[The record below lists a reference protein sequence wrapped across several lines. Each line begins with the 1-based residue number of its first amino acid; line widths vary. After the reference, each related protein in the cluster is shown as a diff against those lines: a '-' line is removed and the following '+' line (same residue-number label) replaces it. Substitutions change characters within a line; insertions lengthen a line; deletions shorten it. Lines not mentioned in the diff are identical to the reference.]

1 MFNTGENMQFTST
14 DIKEPGLNILP
25 PGVERYIVN
34 GGGLTGIQIFPDDEI
49 EIINDEGNQICEI
62 LVFNKDGKSELS
74 ALNLKKNKLSSD
86 IKKILS
92 KKEESSIIAYR
103 QLLKRNLDIS
113 KSEASKI
120 FDKDTP
126 SGEKVKLKSEDK
138 CYCIFAAPGN
148 EMLVHNQNPPTN
160 LTIFV
165 KRSNILNDKE
175 HSIIPDPM
183 YDPSNETNIEKQ
195 TAISFEV
202 KEGDYIQ
209 IICPTGRQCSDFVA
223 FDTAK
228 LDKGLEKGLDW
239 QTTRTFMGNTFPG
252 PGLYSKFYDTDHEP
266 LVEVIRDTV
275 GRHDTFNLA
284 CTSKYYEDAGYFGH
298 PNCSDNL
305 SNSMEKFGVQRKKGW
320 HAINLFFNTSAG
332 GQNTLLSDES
342 FARPG
347 DYVIVRALKDL
358 TCGTSACPSD
368 IDPCNSWN
376 PTNIFVRTYDKKNEF
391 TKSFA
396 FRMKT
401 DSEPKLTKNT
411 GFYERTS
418 KLTRNFIDARGFWL
432 PNDYTKHGLVNEYNA
447 CREKAVVID
456 LSSLRKFEIL
466 GPDAEE
472 LMNYTLTRNVKKLS
486 VGQVVYS
493 SMCYENGFMFDDG
506 TLLKMSDHGFRWICG
521 DEYAGEWLKE
531 QAKKKKYKVRIKNST
546 DQINNI
552 SLQGPKSREILEK
565 FIFTPPT
572 QPTISELQWFRFTI
586 CRIGDLNGIPLIV
599 SRTGY
604 TGELGYEIW
613 CHPTDAPKVWDIVME
628 AGKDEGLIP
637 AGFGALDL
645 LRIEAGLILFGN
657 EFDGQVDPF
666 EAGVGFTVP
675 LKTKMDDFIGRESL
689 LKRKENPQKKLVG
702 LELIAKEKANHG
714 DCVHI
719 GRSQVGII
727 TSGCISPVLNKNIAL
742 CRIDIGH
749 SEIGTEV
756 EVGKIDG
763 HQKRITAKI
772 VPFPHYDPKKLKV
785 RS

>member
-1 MFNTGENMQFTST
+1 MLTSL
-14 DIKEPGLNILP
+14 DIKEPGLNVLP
-25 PGVERYIVN
+25 LGVERHVVN

-49 EIINDEGNQICEI
+49 EIINDEGNQVCEI
-62 LVFNKDGKSELS
+62 SVFNKNGKSELS
-74 ALNLKKNKLSSD
+74 ILNLKENKDSSE

-92 KKEESSIIAYR
+92 KRDETSLVTSY
-103 QLLKRNLDIS
+103 QLKKRNLDINKS
-113 KSEASKI
+113 KSAI
-120 FDKDTP
+120 VFDKDA
-126 SGEKVKLKSEDK
+126 SLGEKIKLISKDK
-138 CYCIFAAPGN
+138 CYCIFAAPGAD
-148 EMLVHNQNPPTN
+148 MLIHEQNPTTN
-160 LTIFV
+160 LTVFV
-165 KRSNILNDKE
+165 KRANIIKDKE
-175 HSIIPDPM
+175 HSIIPDPI
-183 YDPSNETNIEKQ
+183 YDPLNETNIDRK

-228 LDKGLEKGLDW
+228 LSKGIEKGLDW

-252 PGLYSKFYDTDHEP
+252 PGLFSKFYDTDHEP

-284 CTSKYYEDAGYFGH
+284 CTAKYYEDAGYFGH

-305 SNSMEKFGVQRKKGW
+305 SNSMEKFGVAKKKGW

-332 GQNTLLSDES
+332 GQNSLLSDES

-347 DYVIVRALKDL
+347 DYVIMRALKDL

-376 PTNIFVRTYDKKNEF
+376 PTDIFVRTYDKKKEF

-396 FRMKT
+396 FRMKA
-401 DSEPKLTKNT
+401 DSETKLTKNT

-418 KLTRNFIDARGFWL
+418 KLTRNFVDARGYWL
-432 PNDYTKHGLVNEYNA
+432 PNDYTKHGIINEYTA
-447 CREKAVVID
+447 CREKAVLID

-466 GPDAEE
+466 GPDSEE

-486 VGQVVYS
+486 VGQIVYS
-493 SMCYENGFMFDDG
+493 SMCYENGTMFDDG
-506 TLLKMSDHGFRWICG
+506 TLLKMSDHGFRWVCG

-531 QAKKKKYKVRIKNST
+531 QAKKKNYKVLIKNST

-552 SLQGPKSREILEK
+552 SLQGPNSRKILEK
-565 FIFTPPT
+565 FIFTSPA
-572 QPTISELQWFRFTI
+572 QPTISELEWFRFTI
-586 CRIGDLNGIPLIV
+586 CRVKDLNGIPLMV

-613 CHPTDAPKVWDIVME
+613 CHPSDAPKVWDVVME
-628 AGKDEGLIP
+628 AGKDEALIP

-675 LKTKMDDFIGRESL
+675 LKTKNDDFIGKESL
-689 LKRKENPQKKLVG
+689 IKRKENPQKKLVG
-702 LELIAKEKANHG
+702 LELISKEKANHG

-719 GRSQVGII
+719 GRAQVGIV
-727 TSGCISPVLNKNIAL
+727 TSGCISPTLNKNIAL
-742 CRIDIGH
+742 CRIDISH
-749 SEIGTEV
+749 SEISTEV

-763 HQKRITAKI
+763 EQKRITAK
-772 VPFPHYDPKKLKV
+772 VVGFPHYDPKKTRV
-785 RS
+785 RT

>member
-1 MFNTGENMQFTST
+1 MAETSFN
-14 DIKEPGLNILP
+14 IKEPGLNVLP
-25 PGVERYIVN
+25 PGVERYTVN
-34 GGGLTGIQIFPDDEI
+34 GGGITGIQIFPDDEI
-49 EIINDEGNQICEI
+49 EIVNNEGNQICEI
-62 LVFNKDGKSELS
+62 SVFNKEGKSDTGI
-74 ALNLKKNKLSSD
+74 LNLKENKDALE
-86 IKKILS
+86 IKKILLS
-92 KKEESSIIAYR
+92 KDENSKIAAY
-103 QLLKRNLDIS
+103 QLKKRNLEIT
-113 KSEASKI
+113 KAKASMV
-120 FDKDTP
+120 FDRDTNW
-126 SGEKVKLKSEDK
+126 GEKIKLKSKDK
-138 CYCIFAAPGN
+138 CYCIFGAPGP
-148 EMLVHNQNPPTN
+148 EMLIHEQNPPTD
-160 LTIFV
+160 LTIFI
-165 KRSNILNDKE
+165 KRAKITKDKE
-175 HSIIPDPM
+175 HTVIPDPM
-183 YDPSNETNIEKQ
+183 FDPLNETNINRK
-195 TAISFEV
+195 TAIAFQV

-209 IICPTGRQCSDFVA
+209 VISPAGRQCSDFVA

-228 LDKGLEKGLDW
+228 LDKKIEKGLDW

-252 PGLYSKFYDTDHEP
+252 PGLFSKFYDTDHEP

-284 CTSKYYEDAGYFGH
+284 CTSKYYEDSGYFGH
-298 PNCSDNL
+298 ANCSDNL
-305 SNSMEKFGVQRKKGW
+305 NDSMEKFGVEKRRGW

-332 GQNTLLSDES
+332 GQNSVLSDES

-347 DYVIVRALKDL
+347 DYVIFKALKDL
-358 TCGTSACPSD
+358 TCGTTACPSD
-368 IDPCNSWN
+368 IDACNSWN
-376 PTNIFVRTYDKKNEF
+376 PTDIFVRTYDKKKEF

-401 DSEPKLTKNT
+401 DSDPKLTKNS
-411 GFYERTS
+411 GFHERTS
-418 KLTRNFIDARGFWL
+418 KLTRNFIDVNGFWL
-432 PNDYTKHGLVNEYNA
+432 PNDYTRHGLNNEYMA

-472 LMNYTLTRNVKKLS
+472 LMNYTLTRNIKKLS

-493 SMCYENGFMFDDG
+493 SMCYENGSMFDDG
-506 TLLKMSDHGFRWICG
+506 TLLKMSDHGFRWVCG

-531 QAKKKKYKVRIKNST
+531 QAKKKNYKVFIKNST

-552 SLQGPKSREILEK
+552 SLQGPSSRKILEK

-586 CRIGDLNGIPLIV
+586 CRIKDLKGIPLIV

-604 TGELGYEIW
+604 TGELGYELW
-613 CHPTDAPKVWDIVME
+613 CHPSDAPKVWDVVME

-645 LRIEAGLILFGN
+645 LRIEAGLILFKN

-675 LKTKMDDFIGRESL
+675 LKTKTEDFIGKESL
-689 LKRKENPQKKLVG
+689 IKRKENPQKKLVG
-702 LELIAKEKANHG
+702 LELVGKEKASHG
-714 DCVHI
+714 DCVHV
-719 GRSQVGII
+719 GRSQIGVV
-727 TSGCISPVLNKNIAL
+727 TSGCISPKLNKNIAL
-742 CRIDIGH
+742 CRIDVKH
-749 SEIGTEV
+749 SEMGLNV

-763 HQKRITAKI
+763 HQKRIPAKI
-772 VPFPHYDPKKLKV
+772 VQFPFYDPEKKKV

>member
-1 MFNTGENMQFTST
+1 MSSELFQ
-14 DIKEPGLNILP
+14 IREPGLNVLP
-25 PGVERYIVN
+25 PGVERYVVN
-34 GGGLTGIQIFPDDEI
+34 GGGLTGIQLFPDDEI
-49 EIINDEGNQICEI
+49 EIINNEGNQICEI
-62 LVFNKDGKSELS
+62 AVFNKDGNSDLS
-74 ALNLKKNKLSSD
+74 LLSLKEIKDSAE

-92 KKEESSIIAYR
+92 SKDETSRVAAY
-103 QLLKRNLDIS
+103 QLKKRNLNIKNS
-113 KSEASKI
+113 KSAI
-120 FDKDTP
+120 VFDKDA
-126 SGEKVKLKSEDK
+126 SCGEKLKFKSKDK
-138 CYCIFAAPGN
+138 CYSIFAAPGPA
-148 EMLVHNQNPPTN
+148 MLVHEQNPPTD
-160 LTIFV
+160 LTIFI
-165 KRSNILNDKE
+165 KRANIVNDKE
-175 HSIIPDPM
+175 HSIIPDPVF
-183 YDPSNETNIEKQ
+183 DPLNETNIDKQ

-228 LDKGLEKGLDW
+228 LEKGVEKGLDW

-305 SNSMEKFGVQRKKGW
+305 TGAMQKYGVQKQKGW

-332 GQNTLLSDES
+332 GQNTVLSDES

-347 DYVIVRALKDL
+347 DYVIMKALKNL

-376 PTNIFVRTYDKKNEF
+376 PTDIFVRTYDKNKEF

-401 DSEPKLTKNT
+401 DAEPKLTKNT

-418 KLTRNFIDARGFWL
+418 KLTRNFVDARGYWL
-432 PNDYTKHGLVNEYNA
+432 PNDYTKHGVINEYTA

-456 LSSLRKFEIL
+456 LSALRKFEIL

-486 VGQVVYS
+486 IGQVVYS
-493 SMCYENGFMFDDG
+493 SMCYDNGFMFDDG

-531 QAKKKKYKVRIKNST
+531 QAKKKNYKVRIKNSS
-546 DQINNI
+546 DQISNI
-552 SLQGPKSREILEK
+552 SLQGPNSRKILEK
-565 FIFTPPT
+565 FIWTPPT
-572 QPTISELQWFRFTI
+572 QPKISELQWFRFTI
-586 CRIGDLNGIPLIV
+586 CRIKELSGIPLLV

-613 CHPTDAPKVWDIVME
+613 CHPSDAPKVWDVVMD

-675 LKTKMDDFIGRESL
+675 LKTKNEDFIGKDIL
-689 LKRKENPQKKLVG
+689 IKRKENPQKKMVG
-702 LELIAKEKANHG
+702 LELAGKEKANHG

-727 TSGCISPVLNKNIAL
+727 TSGCISPTLNKNIAL
-742 CRIDIGH
+742 CRIDVGH
-749 SEIGTEV
+749 SELDTEV

-763 HQKRITAKI
+763 HQKRIPAKI

>member
-1 MFNTGENMQFTST
+1 MLTSL
-14 DIKEPGLNILP
+14 DIKEPGINALP
-25 PGVERYIVN
+25 LGVERHVVN
-34 GGGLTGIQIFPDDEI
+34 GGGLTGLQILPDDEI
-49 EIINDEGNQICEI
+49 EIVNDEGNQICEI
-62 LVFNKDGKSELS
+62 SVFNKDGKSELS
-74 ALNLKKNKLSSD
+74 ILNLKENKNSSE

-92 KKEESSIIAYR
+92 KKDESSLAAAY
-103 QLLKRNLDIS
+103 QLKKRNLDIDKS
-113 KSEASKI
+113 KSAII
-120 FDKDTP
+120 FDKDTGP
-126 SGEKVKLKSEDK
+126 DEKIKLKAKDK
-138 CYCIFAAPGN
+138 CYCIFSAPGP
-148 EMLVHNQNPPTN
+148 EMIIHEQNPTTN
-160 LTIFV
+160 LTIFI
-165 KRSNILNDKE
+165 KRAKITKDKE
-175 HSIIPDPM
+175 HTIIPDPVF
-183 YDPSNETNIEKQ
+183 DPQSETNIDRQ
-195 TAISFEV
+195 TAISFQV

-209 IICPTGRQCSDFVA
+209 VISPTGRQCSDFVA

-228 LDKGLEKGLDW
+228 LDKRIEKGLDW

-252 PGLYSKFYDTDHEP
+252 PGLFSKFYDTDHEP

-284 CTSKYYEDAGYFGH
+284 CTSKYYEDSGYFGH

-305 SNSMEKFGVQRKKGW
+305 NETMEKFGVEKRKGW

-332 GQNTLLSDES
+332 GLNSVLSDES

-347 DYVIVRALKDL
+347 DYVMFKALKDL
-358 TCGTSACPSD
+358 TCGTTACPSD

-376 PTNIFVRTYDKKNEF
+376 PTDIFVRTYDKKKEF
-391 TKSFA
+391 RKSFA

-401 DSEPKLTKNT
+401 DSETKLTRNT

-418 KLTRNFIDARGFWL
+418 KLTRNFVDARGFWL
-432 PNDYTKHGLVNEYNA
+432 PNDYTKHGIINEHTA

-493 SMCYENGFMFDDG
+493 SMCYENGTMFDDG
-506 TLLKMSDHGFRWICG
+506 TLLKLSDHGFRWVCG
-521 DEYAGEWLKE
+521 DEYAGQWLKE
-531 QAKKKKYKVRIKNST
+531 QAKKKNYKVLIKDST

-552 SLQGPKSREILEK
+552 SLQGPNSRKILEK
-565 FIFTPPT
+565 IIFTPPT
-572 QPTISELQWFRFTI
+572 QPSISELQWFRFTI
-586 CRIGDLNGIPLIV
+586 CRLEELNGIPLMV

-613 CHPTDAPKVWDIVME
+613 CHPSDAPKVWDKVME

-657 EFDGQVDPF
+657 EFDGQIDPF

-675 LKTKMDDFIGRESL
+675 LKTKTDDFIGKESL
-689 LKRKENPQKKLVG
+689 IKRKENPQKKLVG
-702 LELIAKEKANHG
+702 LELISKEKANHG

-719 GRSQVGII
+719 GRAQVGII
-727 TSGCISPVLNKNIAL
+727 TSGCISPTLNKNIAL

-763 HQKRITAKI
+763 EQKRITAKI
-772 VPFPHYDPKKLKV
+772 VGFPHYDPQKTRV
-785 RS
+785 RA

>member
-1 MFNTGENMQFTST
+1 M
-14 DIKEPGLNILP
+14 K
-25 PGVERYIVN
+25 
-34 GGGLTGIQIFPDDEI
+34 
-49 EIINDEGNQICEI
+49 
-62 LVFNKDGKSELS
+62 
-74 ALNLKKNKLSSD
+74 
-86 IKKILS
+86 
-92 KKEESSIIAYR
+92 R
-103 QLLKRNLDIS
+103 Q
-113 KSEASKI
+113 
-120 FDKDTP
+120 
-126 SGEKVKLKSEDK
+126 
-138 CYCIFAAPGN
+138 
-148 EMLVHNQNPPTN
+148 
-160 LTIFV
+160 
-165 KRSNILNDKE
+165 
-175 HSIIPDPM
+175 
-183 YDPSNETNIEKQ
+183 
-195 TAISFEV
+195 
-202 KEGDYIQ
+202 
-209 IICPTGRQCSDFVA
+209 
-223 FDTAK
+223 
-228 LDKGLEKGLDW
+228 
-239 QTTRTFMGNTFPG
+239 
-252 PGLYSKFYDTDHEP
+252 
-266 LVEVIRDTV
+266 
-275 GRHDTFNLA
+275 
-284 CTSKYYEDAGYFGH
+284 
-298 PNCSDNL
+298 
-305 SNSMEKFGVQRKKGW
+305 KGW

-332 GQNTLLSDES
+332 GQNSVLSDES

-347 DYVIVRALKDL
+347 DYVIMRALKDL

-376 PTNIFVRTYDKKNEF
+376 PTDIFVRTYDKKKEF

-418 KLTRNFIDARGFWL
+418 KLTRNFVDARGYWL
-432 PNDYTKHGLVNEYNA
+432 PNDYTKHGLINEYNA
-447 CREKAVVID
+447 CREKAVIID

-472 LMNYTLTRNVKKLS
+472 LMNYTLTRNIKKLS

-493 SMCYENGFMFDDG
+493 SMCYENGLMFDDG

-531 QAKKKKYKVRIKNST
+531 QAKKKNFKVRIKNST

-552 SLQGPKSREILEK
+552 SLQGPNSRKILEK

-572 QPTISELQWFRFTI
+572 QPKISELQWFRFTI
-586 CRIGDLNGIPLIV
+586 CRVKELSGIPLII

-613 CHPTDAPKVWDIVME
+613 CHPSDAPKVWDAVME
-628 AGKDEGLIP
+628 NGQDEGLIP

-675 LKTKMDDFIGRESL
+675 LKTKTEDFIGKESL
-689 LKRKENPQKKLVG
+689 IKRKENPQKKLVG
-702 LELIAKEKANHG
+702 LELVSKEKANHG

-727 TSGCISPVLNKNIAL
+727 TSGCVSPTLNKNIAL
-742 CRIDIGH
+742 CRIDVGH
-749 SEIGTEV
+749 SGVGTEV

-763 HQKRITAKI
+763 HQKRIPAKI
-772 VPFPHYDPKKLKV
+772 VPFPHFDPQKTRV

>member
-1 MFNTGENMQFTST
+1 MSSELFQ
-14 DIKEPGLNILP
+14 IREPGLNVLP
-25 PGVERYIVN
+25 PGVERYVVN
-34 GGGLTGIQIFPDDEI
+34 GGGLTGIQLFPDDEI
-49 EIINDEGNQICEI
+49 EIINNEGNQICEI
-62 LVFNKDGKSELS
+62 AVFNKDGNSDLS
-74 ALNLKKNKLSSD
+74 LLSLKEIKDSAE

-92 KKEESSIIAYR
+92 SKDETSRVAAY
-103 QLLKRNLDIS
+103 QLKKRNLNIKNS
-113 KSEASKI
+113 KSAI
-120 FDKDTP
+120 VFDKDA
-126 SGEKVKLKSEDK
+126 SWGEKLKFKSKDK
-138 CYCIFAAPGN
+138 CYSIFAAPGPA
-148 EMLVHNQNPPTN
+148 MLVHEQNPPTD
-160 LTIFV
+160 LTIFI
-165 KRSNILNDKE
+165 KRANIVNDKE
-175 HSIIPDPM
+175 HSIIPDPVF
-183 YDPSNETNIEKQ
+183 DPLNETNIDKQ

-228 LDKGLEKGLDW
+228 LEKGVEKGLDW

-305 SNSMEKFGVQRKKGW
+305 TGAMQKYGVQKQKGW

-332 GQNTLLSDES
+332 GQNTVLSDES

-347 DYVIVRALKDL
+347 DYVIMKALKNL

-376 PTNIFVRTYDKKNEF
+376 PTDIFVRTYDKNKEF

-401 DSEPKLTKNT
+401 DAEPKLTKNT

-418 KLTRNFIDARGFWL
+418 KLTRNFVDARGYWL
-432 PNDYTKHGLVNEYNA
+432 PNDYTKHGVINEYTA

-456 LSSLRKFEIL
+456 LSALRKFEIL

-486 VGQVVYS
+486 IGQVVYS
-493 SMCYENGFMFDDG
+493 SMCYDNGFMFDDG

-531 QAKKKKYKVRIKNST
+531 QAKKKNYKVRIKNSS
-546 DQINNI
+546 DQISNI
-552 SLQGPKSREILEK
+552 SLQGPNSRKILEK
-565 FIFTPPT
+565 FIWTPPT
-572 QPTISELQWFRFTI
+572 QPKISELQWFRFTV
-586 CRIGDLNGIPLIV
+586 CRVKELSGIPLLV

-613 CHPTDAPKVWDIVME
+613 CHPSDAPKVWDVVMD

-675 LKTKMDDFIGRESL
+675 LKTKNEDFIGKDIL
-689 LKRKENPQKKLVG
+689 IKRKENPQKKMVG
-702 LELIAKEKANHG
+702 LELAGKEKANHG

-727 TSGCISPVLNKNIAL
+727 TSGCISPTLNKNIAL
-742 CRIDIGH
+742 CRIDVGH
-749 SEIGTEV
+749 SELDTEV

-763 HQKRITAKI
+763 HQKRIPAKI

>member
-1 MFNTGENMQFTST
+1 MLTSL
-14 DIKEPGLNILP
+14 DIKEPGLNVLP
-25 PGVERYIVN
+25 LGVERHVVN

-49 EIINDEGNQICEI
+49 EIINDEGNQVCEI
-62 LVFNKDGKSELS
+62 SVFNKNGKSELS
-74 ALNLKKNKLSSD
+74 ILNLKENKDSSE

-92 KKEESSIIAYR
+92 KRDEASLVTSY
-103 QLLKRNLDIS
+103 QLKKRNLDINKS
-113 KSEASKI
+113 KSAI
-120 FDKDTP
+120 VFDKDA
-126 SGEKVKLKSEDK
+126 SLGEKIKLISKDK
-138 CYCIFAAPGN
+138 CYCIFAAPGAD
-148 EMLVHNQNPPTN
+148 MLIHEQNPTTN
-160 LTIFV
+160 LTVFV
-165 KRSNILNDKE
+165 KRANIIKDKE
-175 HSIIPDPM
+175 HSIIPDPI
-183 YDPSNETNIEKQ
+183 YDPLNETNIDRK

-223 FDTAK
+223 FDTSK
-228 LDKGLEKGLDW
+228 LSKGIEKGLDW

-252 PGLYSKFYDTDHEP
+252 PGLFSKFYDTDHEP

-284 CTSKYYEDAGYFGH
+284 CTAKYYEDAGYFGH

-305 SNSMEKFGVQRKKGW
+305 SNSMEKFGVAKKKGW

-332 GQNTLLSDES
+332 GQNSLLSDES

-347 DYVIVRALKDL
+347 DYVIMRALKDL

-376 PTNIFVRTYDKKNEF
+376 PTDIFVRTYDKKKEF

-396 FRMKT
+396 FRMKA
-401 DSEPKLTKNT
+401 DSETKLTKNT

-418 KLTRNFIDARGFWL
+418 KLTRNFVDARGYWL
-432 PNDYTKHGLVNEYNA
+432 PNDYTKHGIINEYTA
-447 CREKAVVID
+447 CREKAVLID

-466 GPDAEE
+466 GPDSEE

-486 VGQVVYS
+486 VGQIVYS
-493 SMCYENGFMFDDG
+493 SMCYENGTMFDDG
-506 TLLKMSDHGFRWICG
+506 TLLKMSDHGFRWVCG

-531 QAKKKKYKVRIKNST
+531 QAKKKNYKVLIKNST

-552 SLQGPKSREILEK
+552 SLQGPNSRKILEK
-565 FIFTPPT
+565 FIFTSPA
-572 QPTISELQWFRFTI
+572 QPTISELEWFRFTI
-586 CRIGDLNGIPLIV
+586 CRVKDLNGIPLMV

-613 CHPTDAPKVWDIVME
+613 CHPSDAPKVWDVVME

-675 LKTKMDDFIGRESL
+675 LKTKNDDFVGKESL
-689 LKRKENPQKKLVG
+689 IKRKENPQKKLVG
-702 LELIAKEKANHG
+702 LELISKEKANHG

-719 GRSQVGII
+719 GRAQVGIV
-727 TSGCISPVLNKNIAL
+727 TSGCISPTLNKNIAL

-763 HQKRITAKI
+763 EQKRITAK
-772 VPFPHYDPKKLKV
+772 VVGFPHYDPKKTRV
-785 RS
+785 RA